1 MATTRR
7 YFTSLHVLSSVI
19 VILLNISCSDALLE
33 GLYCGKENCYD
44 VLGVT
49 RDSSKVEISK
59 NYRQLARK
67 HHPDMHR
74 SSEAKAEAEERFKQI
89 ATAYEILKDD
99 ESRTDYDY
107 MLDNPEEVYRHYYR
121 YYRHRVA
128 PKVDVRIVLIVTI
141 SVISAFQYYSAN
153 QRYEVAINY
162 FMQQPKYRNRALEV
176 ARGNGTFD
184 DSMKKGGKKKNKQE
198 IKEETERV
206 IRKVLEENMDIRG
219 GYAKPKISDILWI
232 QLVFL
237 PVTIV
242 KYMLWHAS
250 WVWRFNIMKEP
261 YGEEQKLY
269 LIRRFMKLGQYQFD
283 AIDESDKKEFLRR
296 ELWQKENYK
305 IWHEEKEEEMKL
317 KLAESAKH
325 KAYRRYLKVHGEGRM
340 TFDDS

>member
-1 MATTRR
+1 MISSRSILVVVGLVLQA
-7 YFTSLHVLSSVI
+7 SLSE
-19 VILLNISCSDALLE
+19 ALLE

-44 VLGVT
+44 ILGVT
-49 RDSSKVEISK
+49 RDSGKTEISK

-67 HHPDMHR
+67 FHPDMHR
-74 SSEAKAEAEERFKQI
+74 SPEAKAAAESRFKQI

-141 SVISAFQYYSAN
+141 SVISAVQYYSAN

-162 FMQQPKYRNRALEV
+162 FMQQPKYRNRALDV
-176 ARGNGTFD
+176 ARENGTYED
-184 DSMKKGGKKKNKQE
+184 NPKKGGKKKNKQE
-198 IKEETERV
+198 LKEETERV

-232 QLVFL
+232 QLVLL
-237 PVTIV
+237 PYTIFN
-242 KYMLWHAS
+242 YMLWQAT
-250 WVWRFNIMKEP
+250 WIWRFNIKKEP
-261 YGEEQKLY
+261 YGMEQKLY
-269 LIRRFMKLGQYQFD
+269 LIRRLMKLGQYQFD
-283 AIDESDKKEFLRR
+283 AIDEADKKEFLRR
-296 ELWQKENYK
+296 ELWLQENFDV
-305 IWHEEKEEEMKL
+305 WQEEREEEMKQ

>member
-1 MATTRR
+1 MSKR
-7 YFTSLHVLSSVI
+7 TSLFLLRLLSLLVL
-19 VILLNISCSDALLE
+19 ISHHISFTEALLE
-33 GLYCGKENCYD
+33 GLYCGTENCYD

-49 RDSSKVEISK
+49 RITSKSEISK
-59 NYRQLARK
+59 KYRQLARK
-67 HHPDMHR
+67 FHPDMHR
-74 SSEAKAEAEERFKQI
+74 TPEAKAEAELKFKQI

-121 YYRHRVA
+121 YYRHRVT

-141 SVISAFQYYSAN
+141 SIISAIQYYSAN

-176 ARGNGTFD
+176 ARERGTYED
-184 DSMKKGGKKKNKQE
+184 NPKKGVKKKNKQE
-198 IKEETERV
+198 IKEETERI

-219 GYAKPKISDILWI
+219 GYAKPKVSDVLWI
-232 QLVFL
+232 QLVLL
-237 PVTIV
+237 PYTVFS
-242 KYMLWHAS
+242 YFLWHAN
-250 WVWRFNIMKEP
+250 WIWRFNIKKQPFE
-261 YGEEQKLY
+261 EEQKLY

-283 AIDESDKKEFLRR
+283 AIEDSEKKEFLRR
-296 ELWQKENYK
+296 ELWLKENFD
-305 IWHEEKEEEMKL
+305 IWQEEKEEEMKL

>member
-1 MATTRR
+1 MSTIKN
-7 YFTSLHVLSSVI
+7 FSLQRLLLLLVFISASLSVSE
-19 VILLNISCSDALLE
+19 ALLE
-33 GLYCGKENCYD
+33 GLYCGKDNCYD

-49 RDSSKVEISK
+49 RDTSKSEISK
-59 NYRQLARK
+59 KYRQLARK
-67 HHPDMHR
+67 FHPDMHR
-74 SSEAKAEAEERFKQI
+74 TPNAKAEAELVFKQI

-153 QRYEVAINY
+153 QRYEIAITY
-162 FMQQPKYRNRALEV
+162 FMQQPKYRNRALDV
-176 ARGNGTFD
+176 ARERGTYED
-184 DSMKKGGKKKNKQE
+184 NPKKGGKKKNKQE
-198 IKEETERV
+198 IKDETERV

-232 QLVFL
+232 QLILL
-237 PVTIV
+237 PYTIFA
-242 KYMLWHAS
+242 YCLWYAS
-250 WVWRFNIMKEP
+250 WIWRFNIKKEP
-261 YGEEQKLY
+261 FGEEQKLY
-269 LIRRFMKLGQYQFD
+269 LIRRHMKLGQYQFD
-283 AIDESDKKEFLRR
+283 AIEEPEKKEFLKR
-296 ELWQKENYK
+296 ELWLKENYD
-305 IWHEEKEEEMKL
+305 IWHEEKEEEMKQ